1 MFSTRIVVKNS
12 IAATPAAVFDCL
24 SNLDT
29 HTVWNAGL
37 VETIPKGRLKLGT
50 EYSSVN
56 QLMGRR
62 IESRNKVADF
72 AENRLIRLVNRTG
85 PLSYDIEYLLGPHV
99 DGETSIT
106 CICRISGQVTYFQ
119 MAAPLL
125 EYLAEA
131 KLEAALASLKLLV
144 EHGLGR

>member
-12 IAATPAAVFDCL
+12 IAATPAAVFACL

-29 HTVWNAGL
+29 HTKWNAGL
-37 VETIPKGRLKLGT
+37 VETTPQGRLKLGM

-56 QLMGRR
+56 QLMGRK
-62 IESRNKVADF
+62 IESRNHVADF
-72 AENRLIRLVNRTG
+72 VENRCLRLVNRSG
-85 PLSYDIEYLLGPHV
+85 PLSYDIEYLLDPVSEGATNV
-99 DGETSIT
+99 T
-106 CICRISGQVTYFQ
+106 CICRISGQVSYFQ

-131 KLEAALASLKLLV
+131 KLEAALASLQLLV
-144 EHGLGR
+144 EHGPGE